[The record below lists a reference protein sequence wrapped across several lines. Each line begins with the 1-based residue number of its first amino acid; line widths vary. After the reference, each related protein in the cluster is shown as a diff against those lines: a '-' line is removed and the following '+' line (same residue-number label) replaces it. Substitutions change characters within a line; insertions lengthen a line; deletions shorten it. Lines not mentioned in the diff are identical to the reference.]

1 MDNLQRLR
9 TRLECQYPIARH
21 GEDTANTSPAPVMHR
36 LGANG
41 DGGKA
46 LDLIYHAA
54 EVLRCIEER
63 ANETERRAKNIAEK
77 AIERLEFAEKRIVE
91 LEAEKKA
98 TEASVAEAYA
108 KIHQT
113 EDALSLERSRLQ
125 ATEDRMAQ
133 IELRAKGAE
142 TRARE
147 SETALVRIEEAIRTQ
162 LLDGRTV
169 PAERATA
176 A

>member
-9 TRLECQYPIARH
+9 TRLERQFPIVRH
-21 GEDTANTSPAPVMHR
+21 SEDTASTSPVPVARR
-36 LGANG
+36 LATSG

-46 LDLIYHAA
+46 LDLVYHAA
-54 EVLRCIEER
+54 EVLRGIEER
-63 ANETERRAKNIAEK
+63 ASETERRAKNIAEK
-77 AIERLEFAEKRIVE
+77 AIERLEFAEKRIAE
-91 LEAEKKA
+91 LETEKAA
-98 TEASVAEAYA
+98 TEASVTEACA

-125 ATEDRMAQ
+125 AAEDRMAQ

-142 TRARE
+142 KRAQE
-147 SETALVRIEEAIRTQ
+147 SETALIRIEEAIRTQ
-162 LLDGRTV
+162 LLEGRTV
-169 PAERATA
+169 PTGRATA